1 MVFFKGDEPHDYKF
15 SEAVFEDYSGISP
28 EWRNRCT
35 QISRDLQ
42 AYLMGR

>member
-1 MVFFKGDEPHDYKF
+1 MERRDPTQTNKLTITLVMRPDGG
-15 SEAVFEDYSGISP
+15 AVTP
-28 EWRNRCT
+28 EWRTRCN